1 MTGRVWGSTG
11 FRLAALREAAAAWC
25 KTEGVTWLFVIK
37 VSLAALSAMLV
48 AMRLELDQPRTA
60 MITVFVVMQPQTG
73 LVLAKSLYRIAGTL
87 AGLFASLVLVGGF
100 AQEPELFILGLAL
113 WVGICTA
120 GAAFY
125 RNFKSYAF
133 VLAGYTAAL
142 VGLPAILQPTAF
154 FSLAT
159 TRLSEIVIGI
169 LCAGIFNDA
178 LFPQRLSDV
187 INRNVRSRYTDFIT
201 LVQASLSGSA
211 GSRELHE
218 MQLRLVGDV
227 IRLESI
233 RSAASLE
240 DPEVRARDF
249 RLRKLNSE
257 FMGASAT
264 FHSFHQLMVRL
275 RRNATPA
282 GVALASLY
290 DNLGDALAQM
300 DDAPRNAEAA
310 HLAARRIAV
319 FRVLLS
325 RQVDRVRGLIT
336 AVDDPR
342 DRMDF
347 ETAVELLHRF
357 VRDLHAYTRTYA
369 TLPADNCGPRPP
381 DDIRF
386 ASRTDPLVA
395 LASGGRAFIA
405 ILLVGAFW
413 IASAWPY
420 GISALTFVAIVS
432 ALCSSSA
439 DPSNTVKQMV
449 IGFSCGFV
457 PALTYKFLVVPTLD
471 GALLL
476 AATMAPVLLFGSW
489 LAAGRRY
496 PGIGAGFLIFFTSMT
511 APNNTMLFDPVDV
524 LNDGSA
530 TIIGVAV
537 AGVLF
542 GTLIPVTG
550 SWFKRRLARQLR
562 NQVVLACFGP
572 LEGLAHRFES
582 GTHDLLHALTA
593 HDIRQ
598 ELPPFLLAWLF
609 PVLEIGRA
617 VIRVRNDAGCIRLSR
632 TLSARITKTRRA
644 TARLFRSPSAAR
656 RDAALAS
663 VSSAIEAVCREAAGE
678 QGSHATGVLHRML
691 TSLHLIRTV
700 LLEEELGLAAAA
712 PAPVTTFFG
721 GLDHAA

>member
-1 MTGRVWGSTG
+1 MIGSPG
-11 FRLAALREAAAAWC
+11 GKSKLGMAALRSAAAAWGR
-25 KTEGVTWLFVIK
+25 TEGASWLFVTK
-37 VSLAALSAMLV
+37 VSLAALSAMLI

-73 LVLAKSLYRIAGTL
+73 LVLARSLYRIAGTV
-87 AGLFASLVLVGGF
+87 AGILVSLLLVGAF

-125 RNFKSYAF
+125 RNFRSYAF

-142 VGLPAILQPTAF
+142 VGLPAVLQPAAF

-159 TRLSEIVIGI
+159 TRLSEIAIGI
-169 LCAGIFNDA
+169 LCAGIFSDT
-178 LFPQRLSDV
+178 LFPRPLSDA
-187 INRNVRSRYTDFIT
+187 IISNVRSRYTDFIA
-201 LVQASLSGSA
+201 LVQATLSGSA
-211 GSRELHE
+211 GRRELHE

-227 IRLESI
+227 IRLESL
-233 RSAASLE
+233 RGAASME

-257 FMGASAT
+257 FMAASAT

-275 RRNATPA
+275 QRNSTAA

-290 DNLGDALAQM
+290 ENLGETLAQM

-310 HLAARRIAV
+310 QLAARRIAV
-319 FRVLLS
+319 FRVQLS
-325 RQVDRVRGLIT
+325 RQVDRVRVLIL
-336 AVDDPR
+336 AVDDPQE
-342 DRMDF
+342 RMDF
-347 ETAVELLHRF
+347 ETAVELLYRF
-357 VRDLHAYTRTYA
+357 IRDLHAYTRTYA
-369 TLPADNCGPRPP
+369 ALPAAHRGPRSP

-395 LASGGRAFIA
+395 LASGGRAFVG
-405 ILLVGAFW
+405 ILIVGAFW

-420 GISALTFVAIVS
+420 GVSALTFVTIVS
-432 ALCSSSA
+432 ALCSSA
-439 DPSNTVKQMV
+439 PDPPDTVRQMT
-449 IGFSCGFV
+449 IGFSCAFV
-457 PALTYKFLVVPTLD
+457 PALMYKFLVVPTLD
-471 GALLL
+471 GAVLLT
-476 AATMAPVLLFGSW
+476 ATMAPVLLFGSW
-489 LAAGRRY
+489 LTARSRLS
-496 PGIGAGFLIFFTSMT
+496 GIGAGFLIFFTSMA
-511 APNNTMLFDPVDV
+511 APSNSMHFDPVDV
-524 LNDGSA
+524 VNDGSA

-537 AGVLF
+537 AGILF

-562 NQVVLACFGP
+562 NQVVMACFDP

-582 GTHDLLHALTA
+582 GTHDLLHTLIA
-593 HDIRQ
+593 HGGRQ
-598 ELPPFLLAWLF
+598 AEARSLLVWLF

-617 VIRVRNDAGCIRLSR
+617 VIRLRNDAGSIRLSR
-632 TLSARITKTRRA
+632 TLSARITKTMRS

-663 VSSAIEAVCREAAGE
+663 VSSAIEAASREAAGE
-678 QGSHATGVLHRML
+678 ERRIGQEVLHRML
-691 TSLHLIRTV
+691 TSLHLMRSV
-700 LLEEELGLAAAA
+700 LLEEDTVTAAAV
-712 PAPVTTFFG
+712 PIPTTTFFG